1 MTSRRPRVSTFAD
14 VYPVLDAL
22 IAAGGGFVDCGTPG
36 RAVRWRQR
44 GYQARAAFVRLEE
57 ERNANVPG
65 YSVSTPYDGMHLTVV
80 GSRVRLTIIEPV
92 AGLTDLDGTPLSIPK
107 ARIPEELQ
115 DRSDENEDFVRNL
128 VAKNG

>member
-57 ERNANVPG
+57 ERKSKDEHILYLERLLQGIEAG
-65 YSVSTPYDGMHLTVV
+65 
-80 GSRVRLTIIEPV
+80 RVMRLTR
-92 AGLTDLDGTPLSIPK
+92 SISRFLGR
-107 ARIPEELQ
+107 A
-115 DRSDENEDFVRNL
+115 
-128 VAKNG
+128 